1 MRGGI
6 MAFDKWQLFC
16 ERGNFC
22 ACLCGCHAQDVH
34 HALIP
39 NLKRFDKYVNDP
51 RNLALVNHAQH
62 VSRKFDNQH
71 WRREFYR
78 QNVARYG
85 QEAMDEWINSLP
97 AKLKYRL
104 DFLR

>member
-1 MRGGI
+1 

-16 ERGNFC
+16 ERGQLC
-22 ACLCGCHAQDVH
+22 ACGCLKFASDAH
-34 HALIP
+34 HCLIP
-39 NLKRFDKYVNDP
+39 NLARFAKYVNTP
-51 RNLALVNHAQH
+51 INIALVCHSEH
-62 VSRKFDNQH
+62 ISRKFDNQQ

-85 QEAMDEWINSLP
+85 QEAMDAWINSLP

-104 DFLR
+104 DFLT

>member
-1 MRGGI
+1 

-22 ACLCGCHAQDVH
+22 ACLCGCHAQDVQ

-85 QEAMDEWINSLP
+85 QEAMDAWINSLP

-104 DFLR
+104 DFLPK

>member
-1 MRGGI
+1 MG
-6 MAFDKWQLFC
+6 FDKWDLFQQ
-16 ERGNFC
+16 RGQFC
-22 ACLCGCHAQDVH
+22 ACSCGKFASDAH

-39 NLKRFDKYVNDP
+39 NLKRYAEYVNDP
-51 RNLALVNHAQH
+51 RNIALVNHEQH
-62 VSRKFDNQH
+62 ISRLFDCQK

-104 DFLR
+104 DFLT

>member
-1 MRGGI
+1 

-85 QEAMDEWINSLP
+85 QEAMDAWINSLP